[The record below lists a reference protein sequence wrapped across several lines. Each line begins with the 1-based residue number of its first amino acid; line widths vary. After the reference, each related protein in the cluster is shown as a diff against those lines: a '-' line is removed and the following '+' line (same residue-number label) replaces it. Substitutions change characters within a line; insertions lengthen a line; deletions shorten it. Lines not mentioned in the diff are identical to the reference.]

1 MYVYRFGVELGGA
14 EAAAAA
20 AAHRL
25 EMDGALLVSAPMV

>member
-14 EAAAAA
+14 EAAAA